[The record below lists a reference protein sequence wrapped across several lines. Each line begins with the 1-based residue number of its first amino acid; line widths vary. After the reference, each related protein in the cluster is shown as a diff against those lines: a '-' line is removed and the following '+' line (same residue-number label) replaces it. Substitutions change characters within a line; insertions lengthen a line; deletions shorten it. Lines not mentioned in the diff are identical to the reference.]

1 MLYDGLEIRQTTQLR
16 RLVIEE
22 CVASPGLELTM
33 TCTNYS
39 GIGAADLAV
48 NPIWPDPV
56 RHPQSFEDQFG
67 EAMTTRQEYQQHS
80 KHHCKTKKEQ

>member
-22 CVASPGLELTM
+22 CVASPRLELAM

-39 GIGAADLAV
+39 GIGGADLAV
-48 NPIWPDPV
+48 NPVRPDSV
-56 RHPQSFEDQFG
+56 RHPRSFEDQFG
-67 EAMTTRQEYQQHS
+67 KAMVTRQE
-80 KHHCKTKKEQ
+80 